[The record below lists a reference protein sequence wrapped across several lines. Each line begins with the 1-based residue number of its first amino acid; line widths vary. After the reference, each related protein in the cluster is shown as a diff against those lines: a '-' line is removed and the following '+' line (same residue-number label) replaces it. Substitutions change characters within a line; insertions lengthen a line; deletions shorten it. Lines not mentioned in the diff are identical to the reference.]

1 MTYNLLEFK
10 IYLCKY
16 SLLLNTYRQDNMTI
30 QSKPVNTQ
38 HILVNGKT
46 MSVNPKDWDSVSGK
60 KRIFFVPS
68 QLSGELHIGLDLS
81 GLKITYDDLKKL
93 VFPKNLVYL
102 NLSNIKITAAELN
115 GLNLSDK
122 VQVLI
127 LNHNKLCHSTSTG
140 AVSSEAVS
148 TEAVSTEAVSSE
160 AVSTGAV
167 SSEAVSTGAVSSEAV
182 STEAVSTEA
191 VSSEAVSS
199 EAVSTEAVASTNIL
213 FSLIKKFPKIR
224 ALYLN
229 NCGITTEIVKTVSFP
244 DTLRCLSLKDNIGLS
259 REREETESKH
269 LKRLGLENSLLWTI
283 LF

>member
-127 LNHNKLCHSTSTG
+127 LKNNKLCHSTF
-140 AVSSEAVS
+140 
-148 TEAVSTEAVSSE
+148 
-160 AVSTGAV
+160 
-167 SSEAVSTGAVSSEAV
+167 
-182 STEAVSTEA
+182 
-191 VSSEAVSS
+191 
-199 EAVSTEAVASTNIL
+199 NWNYQMKQ
-213 FSLIKKFPKIR
+213 F
-224 ALYLN
+224 
-229 NCGITTEIVKTVSFP
+229 
-244 DTLRCLSLKDNIGLS
+244 
-259 REREETESKH
+259 H
-269 LKRLGLENSLLWTI
+269 LKQFQLKQFQLKQFQLKQFQLEPKSFI
-283 LF
+283 